1 MQTVL
6 RLATV
11 CFPCCAKTT
20 DTESDVGSN
29 FEYVVQNHYMYKVRK
44 PVTNLQ
50 TDIPDEFKI
59 ADGISLH
66 KQPIYRQVQYK
77 GRMRSSQIHPEEES
91 LTDGMPEGQNTG
103 FNWRN
108 NINAKE
114 EVQVYF
120 VKNKEID
127 LPSKMYDL
135 TPNSVLSSLSKQL
148 DLEKQVVCPDT
159 ITQFLEEESS
169 CREKLK
175 KDKSLISFKP
185 LKQKDQFYQSPP
197 TLRPVE
203 ETEIESESDV
213 MKQSKEDSAPAD
225 WSDNDTTISS
235 FLTNPSDRD
244 KQDIIIKKS
253 RTFKEAMELPEPKDV
268 DRTLVWKL
276 FLRQGSE
283 SK

>member
-1 MQTVL
+1 
-6 RLATV
+6 
-11 CFPCCAKTT
+11 
-20 DTESDVGSN
+20 
-29 FEYVVQNHYMYKVRK
+29 MY
-44 PVTNLQ
+44 
-50 TDIPDEFKI
+50 EE
-59 ADGISLH
+59 
-66 KQPIYRQVQYK
+66 

-213 MKQSKEDSAPAD
+213 MKQSKEESAPAD